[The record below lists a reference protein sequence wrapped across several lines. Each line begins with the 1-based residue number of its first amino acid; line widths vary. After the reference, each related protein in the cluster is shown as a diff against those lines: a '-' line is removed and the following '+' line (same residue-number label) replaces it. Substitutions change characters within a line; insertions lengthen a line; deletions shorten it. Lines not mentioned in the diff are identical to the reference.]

1 MTMIRAV
8 FFDWYSTLANIDK
21 SRAEQYIKMFREIGI
36 EICPEKAMRGLLR
49 ADQYL
54 TQEEQRRPFAGR
66 SREERADI
74 YIAYPRMILD
84 ETGMSGREEAA
95 IRVRDIM
102 RELRREPR
110 PVAVPILF
118 DDVFPTIKTLKERG
132 ILLGV
137 ISNASRE
144 LSFSCRQV
152 GLTPYLDIVLTSQE
166 AGARK
171 PEPQIFRY
179 ALEKVGVPA
188 AEAVFVGDQYDAD
201 VIGARSAG
209 LHPVLIDRYDLYPQA
224 TDCPRIRN
232 LGELAKHL
240 Q

>member
-1 MTMIRAV
+1 MIRAV

-36 EICPEKAMRGLLR
+36 EIPPEKAMRGLLR

-54 TQEEQRRPFAGR
+54 TQEEQRLSFAGR

-74 YIAYPRMILD
+74 YIAYPKMILA
-84 ETGMSGREEAA
+84 EAGVSGQEGVA
-95 IRVRDIM
+95 IKVRDIM
-102 RELRREPR
+102 REIRREPR
-110 PVAVPILF
+110 PVSTPVLF
-118 DDVFPTIKTLKERG
+118 DDVFPTVKALKERG

-144 LSFSCRQV
+144 LSLSCQQA
-152 GLTPYLDIVLTSQE
+152 GLMPYLDVVLTSQE

-171 PEPQIFRY
+171 PEPLIFLY
-179 ALEKVGVPA
+179 ALRKANVL
-188 AEAVFVGDQYDAD
+188 AEEAIFIGDQYDAD

-209 LHPVLIDRYDLYPQA
+209 LHPVLIDRYELYA
-224 TDCPRIRN
+224 GINDCPRIRN
-232 LGELAKHL
+232 LGEITNYLG
-240 Q
+240 